1 MALDV
6 WLVAAIALVLGLVP
20 CGIVCFRSSPSE
32 RLVAL
37 ELGGTIDT
45 LVLLLLAES
54 FNYDPFFDLS
64 VAVALLTLAG
74 GLVFAHF
81 LERWV

>member
-1 MALDV
+1 MDVDV
-6 WLVAAIALVLGLVP
+6 WLVAAIGLVLGLVP
-20 CGIVCFRSSPSE
+20 CGVVCFRSSPSE

-37 ELGGTIDT
+37 ELGGTLYA
-45 LVLLLLAES
+45 LVLLLLAEA

-64 VAVALLTLAG
+64 VTVALLTLAG